1 MIIFAVL
8 TTAIMKYKLNT
19 TFEIWD
25 FNNPEKEL
33 PKDLQRAYKG
43 LSPMDFIHMFGDVH
57 AFGGYV
63 STPNGGSETDDFGI
77 ILTFKVYQEDD
88 ALFDYI
94 SDEGDEP
101 DYIEV
106 AINAVD

>member
-1 MIIFAVL
+1 
-8 TTAIMKYKLNT
+8 MKYKLNT

-33 PKDLQRAYKG
+33 PKDLQRAYQG

-77 ILTFKVYQEDD
+77 ILTFKVFEEND

-94 SDEGDEP
+94 QGDADEP

-106 AINAVD
+106 AINAAD